1 MKILMLLCTT
11 VCFLLAACQNSQQ
24 SEAKKLAGDM
34 EATLKANTPG
44 FIPTSKEG
52 YWMTAKIDGKDWT
65 ASAMMPI
72 DKSDSRRIHGE
83 NNGESISFS
92 IWMRGLEPGKHI
104 AFSENKAAD
113 LFTNDDIG
121 MWGGRKGEV
130 IITRVDDGGVEGT
143 FSFTASSSRSE
154 KTLEVTT
161 GHFRVPLTPA
171 P

>member
-1 MKILMLLCTT
+1 MKIFMILCTA
-11 VCFLLAACQNSQQ
+11 VCLLAACQSSSQ
-24 SEAKKLAGDM
+24 SEAKKVAGDI
-34 EATLKANTPG
+34 ESTLKANTPG
-44 FIPTSKEG
+44 FIATSKEG

-83 NNGESISFS
+83 NNGEVISFS
-92 IWMRGLEPGKHI
+92 IWMRGLEPGKHY

-121 MWGGRKGEV
+121 MWGGRKGEI
-130 IITRVDDGGVEGT
+130 IITKVDDGGVEGT
-143 FSFTASSSRSE
+143 FSFTASTSRSE
-154 KTLEVTT
+154 KTLEVTE
-161 GHFRVPLTPA
+161 GHFRVPLTAA